1 MAGKTQLTPFAR
13 MLLFLV
19 IFLPLAYV
27 GAAYYNGEDPVA
39 KVKEMVGGEKAPAK
53 STTAAGKKTPSGTKA
68 SDVEIADLLK
78 ENRELRKRIEELEK
92 ALQDAGAK
100 TTTRQKWGN

>member
-19 IFLPLAYV
+19 IFLPLAYF
-27 GAAYYNGEDPVA
+27 GAAYYNGEDPVG
-39 KVKEMVGGEKAPAK
+39 KVKEMVGVEKAPAK
-53 STTAAGKKTPSGTKA
+53 AGKAPAKSSASGSTNRDA
-68 SDVEIADLLK
+68 EVADLLK

-92 ALQDAGAK
+92 ALQEAGG
-100 TTTRQKWGN
+100 TVPNRQKWGK

>member
-39 KVKEMVGGEKAPAK
+39 KVKEMMGGEKAPDK
-53 STTAAGKKTPSGTKA
+53 AGKATTKSSTSGSTNR
-68 SDVEIADLLK
+68 DTEVADLLK

-92 ALQDAGAK
+92 ALQEAGGAAP
-100 TTTRQKWGN
+100 TRQKWGK